1 MGPAVSMFKNLL
13 EQVSPAL
20 PTIIAIGVAIAGLL
34 SPLGWVTTAIGALVG
49 GFMLLSTWWNEGFSP
64 SGIDTFEAIKM
75 STNQI
80 TVATKNNETAQKSN
94 IITTQKKTGAV
105 RQLNTVQNAGIAGT
119 TAATGMPAAAM
130 MASSNQELASSMAG
144 RQGPIILELDG
155 REFARQTDMASSNSI
170 GTKMTNRFA

>member
-1 MGPAVSMFKNLL
+1 
-13 EQVSPAL
+13 
-20 PTIIAIGVAIAGLL
+20 
-34 SPLGWVTTAIGALVG
+34 
-49 GFMLLSTWWNEGFSP
+49 
-64 SGIDTFEAIKM
+64 M

-80 TVATKNNETAQKSN
+80 TVATKDNETAQKSN

-119 TAATGMPAAAM
+119 IAATGMPAAAM

-144 RQGPIILELDG
+144 PQGPIILELDG